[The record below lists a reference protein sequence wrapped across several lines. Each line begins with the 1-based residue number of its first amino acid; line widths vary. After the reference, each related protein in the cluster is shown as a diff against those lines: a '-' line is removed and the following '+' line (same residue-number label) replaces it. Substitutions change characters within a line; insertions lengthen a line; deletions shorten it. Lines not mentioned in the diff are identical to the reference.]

1 MLKKIILLPFC
12 FLFIFCSNQIKMNTG
27 KDIDI
32 IFPLKQIDTR
42 ATEPVIKEILKNN
55 TDNTF
60 IIDPHGFY
68 GESYVLENGKS
79 LEPYLYFKSGYYARN
94 DRSCREDLIILYPF
108 QTIHH
113 SIIFNKNNRAVY
125 RYTKPNQYEEI
136 IKSSH
141 NRYNATILG
150 CDDYIK
156 ELEAKG
162 YKVLEDSIVAK
173 IPLQP

>member
-1 MLKKIILLPFC
+1 MNKIFLLPFC
-12 FLFIFCSNQIKMNTG
+12 FLFIFCSNQIKLNTG

-32 IFPLKQIDTR
+32 IFPLKQIDTQS
-42 ATEPVIKEILKNN
+42 TEKVIEEILKNN
-55 TDNTF
+55 TDKTF
-60 IIDPHGFY
+60 VIDPLGFY
-68 GESYVLENGKS
+68 GKSYVLENGKV
-79 LEPYLYFKSGYYARN
+79 LEPYLYFKSGYYSRHD
-94 DRSCREDLIILYPF
+94 DRSCREDLIILQPF

-113 SIIFNKNNRAVY
+113 SIIFNRNNRAVY

-141 NRYNATILG
+141 DKYNATILG

-156 ELEAKG
+156 ELESKG

-173 IPLQP
+173 IPLKP

>member
-1 MLKKIILLPFC
+1 MKKIILLPFC

-32 IFPLKQIDTR
+32 IFPLKQIDTQ
-42 ATEPVIKEILKNN
+42 ATEQVEEIIKNN
-55 TDNTF
+55 TGNTF
-60 IIDPHGFY
+60 IIDPQGFY
-68 GESYVLENGKS
+68 GESYVLENEKV
-79 LEPYLYFKSGYYARN
+79 LKPYSYFRSGYYFR
-94 DRSCREDLIILYPF
+94 DYGLCREDLIILQPF

-113 SIIFNKNNRAVY
+113 SIKYNKNDKALY
-125 RYTKPNQYEEI
+125 RYTKSNQYKEI

-141 NRYNATILG
+141 DRYNATILG

-156 ELEAKG
+156 ELESKG

-173 IPLQP
+173 IPLKP